1 MKIVKKC
8 WKWALKHKPL
18 LVVLVIFALELFTRT
33 YQLNLK
39 NPFGYDQVDNAW
51 AAKNIIVNHWY
62 PLVGMVAKADSGI
75 YIGPVYYYFVAFFYW
90 IFNLNPM
97 AIWAIAVVTD
107 VVTFW
112 VLYYIIKKLFN
123 PTVAIIALIINTF
136 SLGIIIFD
144 GIQWPVQFLP
154 IVSLIIFYLLYK
166 VILGDVKKLI
176 PLALF
181 IGLAFNL
188 HFTAIFFPIIVI
200 LTLPFFPRTKQ
211 TLKYILLALPFF
223 VVWLVPNFIY
233 AFFVNRTYNTN
244 ETSYL
249 STYSHG
255 FHLRRM
261 LQLVG
266 DALIQFD
273 SYLALE
279 KLKPLK
285 VLLLPLFFILYLFK
299 PITTEKKKFLYLVF
313 LWFMVPWVIFTI
325 YSGEISDYYFVA
337 NRFIVLFILAYF
349 IYLIWNFK
357 HLLAKIAVVVFLIAY
372 FVWGLMIFLPYKDEG
387 SLQKQEQEV
396 QQVVSQGGRIEFQ
409 IGVSKSYLYYYYMRQ
424 KGIEVYV
431 SKYR

>member
-1 MKIVKKC
+1 
-8 WKWALKHKPL
+8 
-18 LVVLVIFALELFTRT
+18 
-33 YQLNLK
+33 
-39 NPFGYDQVDNAW
+39 
-51 AAKNIIVNHWY
+51 
-62 PLVGMVAKADSGI
+62 
-75 YIGPVYYYFVAFFYW
+75 
-90 IFNLNPM
+90 
-97 AIWAIAVVTD
+97 
-107 VVTFW
+107 
-112 VLYYIIKKLFN
+112 
-123 PTVAIIALIINTF
+123 
-136 SLGIIIFD
+136 
-144 GIQWPVQFLP
+144 
-154 IVSLIIFYLLYK
+154 
-166 VILGDVKKLI
+166 
-176 PLALF
+176 
-181 IGLAFNL
+181 
-188 HFTAIFFPIIVI
+188 
-200 LTLPFFPRTKQ
+200 
-211 TLKYILLALPFF
+211 
-223 VVWLVPNFIY
+223 
-233 AFFVNRTYNTN
+233 
-244 ETSYL
+244 
-249 STYSHG
+249 
-255 FHLRRM
+255 M